1 MSGPLPSV
9 FQAAPLLPPGV
20 KGAPEGVAV
29 PIGIITIEDVI
40 EELMQA
46 EIVDETDLYLDNER
60 TIAVNA
66 AALAQSLPAQ
76 LRKALAPTL
85 TRHSPAGGGARAT
98 TVTVRKLVKQRSAS
112 SLGLAAAAAAAGAG
126 SAAGIRMAMSSEG
139 GVPSSA
145 AAGGS
150 GGVGGAAGGLSAGGA
165 TASVAA
171 SLAAAAAALAGGS
184 AGAASAGAGEAV
196 RGRSS
201 GEKQPLLGTGERS

>member
-1 MSGPLPSV
+1 MPRLLCSLFRQQCAVADHLHAP
-9 FQAAPLLPPGV
+9 AALPP
-20 KGAPEGVAV
+20 ACCP
-29 PIGIITIEDVI
+29 
-40 EELMQA
+40 
-46 EIVDETDLYLDNER
+46 
-60 TIAVNA
+60 AVNA

-85 TRHSPAGGGARAT
+85 TRHSPAGGGTRAT

-126 SAAGIRMAMSSEG
+126 SAAGIRMAMSSESG
-139 GVPSSA
+139 IPSTAGA
-145 AAGGS
+145 AAGGI
-150 GGVGGAAGGLSAGGA
+150 GGVAGAAGGLSAGAA

-171 SLAAAAAALAGGS
+171 SLASAAAALAGGS